1 MTAPSRRLVLGCVA
15 VTALACG
22 DIAAPSRSDLY
33 EWRLQAPSVPG
44 PGLDTL
50 SFHWGQDD
58 LPVRVWVEDAEGL
71 PGYMAAAIDVW
82 ESAFLYREF
91 QATLVTD
98 SAGADV
104 IVLAGAPASAVRGR
118 RLHSALAPECTG
130 ATDLDVDVEH
140 RQLRL
145 PIRVFVASSLPDD
158 PGIDRCLALTS
169 IHELGHALGIFA
181 HSPNPE
187 DIMFADPDVA
197 LPSARDQ
204 RTAETAYHTLPTLE
218 AVRLEPLE

>member
-1 MTAPSRRLVLGCVA
+1 MTAPSRWLVLGFAA

-22 DIAAPSRSDLY
+22 DIAAPSRSGAY
-33 EWRLQAPSVPG
+33 EWRLQVPSVPG

-50 SFHWGQDD
+50 SFHWGHDE
-58 LPVRVWVEDAEGL
+58 LPVHVWVEDAEGL
-71 PGYMAAAIDVW
+71 PAHMAAAIDVW
-82 ESAFLYREF
+82 ESAFLYGEF

-98 SAGADV
+98 SIGADV
-104 IVLAGAPASAVRGR
+104 IVLASTPASAVTVK

-130 ATDLDVDVEH
+130 ATDLDVDVEN

-145 PIRVFVASSLPDD
+145 PIRVFVASSLPND

-187 DIMFADPDVA
+187 DIMFADPEVE

-204 RTAETAYHTLPTLE
+204 RTVEAAYHTLPTLD